1 MLKKA
6 LKLDQVH
13 TFGDISE
20 SQLVEKFDFVTER
33 VLFNQRCKTL
43 ANSQTLITVI
53 SLAFNG
59 LLAESDKDH
68 KKVYDRYVHQ
78 KIPDSLDSTKIY
90 NNMSEISWK
99 RGRYNAK
106 ELVSMVDL
114 TSRITSLTTAILLL
128 FQFVFRMICEDN
140 DKMNEKI

>member
-53 SLAFNG
+53 SLAFDG
-59 LLAESDKDH
+59 LLAESDKGH
-68 KKVYDRYVHQ
+68 KEKY
-78 KIPDSLDSTKIY
+78 
-90 NNMSEISWK
+90 E
-99 RGRYNAK
+99 
-106 ELVSMVDL
+106 EE
-114 TSRITSLTTAILLL
+114 
-128 FQFVFRMICEDN
+128 MI
-140 DKMNEKI
+140 